1 MTTNTN
7 LLAGENTIAD
17 MPSEIVDGRRLQEM
31 HSLSIQETKFT
42 EWILLVAI
50 AFLVLKKVF
59 DKSGLINSNCVVEA
73 ENRHYCFGLD
83 DIYTHDGTQKKINS
97 R

>member
-1 MTTNTN
+1 
-7 LLAGENTIAD
+7 
-17 MPSEIVDGRRLQEM
+17 M

-50 AFLVLKKVF
+50 AFLVLKRF
-59 DKSGLINSNCVVEA
+59 LINRGLINSNCVIEA

-83 DIYTHDGTQKKINS
+83 DIYTHDGTRKNQ
-97 R
+97 